1 LSCKVSAG
9 TRNPKFVTRSKFMNC
24 QTCQSDL
31 EDLLYGEL
39 DRAWKMTLH
48 EHLSVCVE
56 CREQYAALERE
67 QEIFAQFYEQ
77 NALEPTDDL
86 WQAIH
91 ERIKPESAPSHSVPS
106 GWTTKLRH
114 WLAPML
120 APAMLQQAGFAAILV
135 LVSVGLTALY
145 FSTRKTE
152 QQQVAVPKITPT
164 PSSTATPV
172 VAPQPTP
179 EPRLPAPDLRAS
191 AKPQVTAPRVET
203 KQTARPKLSEEEAL
217 MQQIAKA
224 SREYQGAIRLLERT
238 IAKRKTQ
245 LDESTVRQFEGSLA
259 MIDASIA
266 SSREALRAHP
276 NDPAA
281 ARFLLSAYSKK
292 VELMQEIAMR

>member
-1 LSCKVSAG
+1 
-9 TRNPKFVTRSKFMNC
+9 MNC

-31 EDLLYGEL
+31 EELLYGEL
-39 DRAWKMTLH
+39 DRSWEIALH
-48 EHLSVCVE
+48 EHLSVCAE
-56 CREQYAALERE
+56 CRAQYTALEQE

-91 ERIKPESAPSHSVPS
+91 ERIKPESAPAESVPS
-106 GWTTKLRH
+106 KWTTKLRD
-114 WLAPML
+114 WFAPLL
-120 APAMLQQAGFAAILV
+120 APAMLRQAGFAALLI
-135 LVSVGLTALY
+135 LVSVGMTVLY
-145 FSTRKTE
+145 FSTRKAE
-152 QQQVAVPKITPT
+152 NQQVVEVKSTPMQS
-164 PSSTATPV
+164 PPATPE

-179 EPRLPAPDLRAS
+179 APSVSAPDLKA
-191 AKPQVTAPRVET
+191 AVKPQVATLKAEI
-203 KQTARPKLSEEEAL
+203 KHTARLKLSEDEAL
-217 MQQIAKA
+217 AQQIAKA

-245 LDESTVRQFEGSLA
+245 LDEGTVKQFEGSLA